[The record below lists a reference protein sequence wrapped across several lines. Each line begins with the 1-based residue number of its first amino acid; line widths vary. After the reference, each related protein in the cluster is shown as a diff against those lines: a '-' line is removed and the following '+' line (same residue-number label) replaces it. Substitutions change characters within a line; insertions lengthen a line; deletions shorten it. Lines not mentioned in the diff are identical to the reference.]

1 MPTMTKEMFLELEHD
16 PVKLT
21 EQILNKRADAEFT
34 RILYEHN
41 YIYERA
47 FRIGNHLGS
56 PFIFRNSFDLKP
68 SIIEGDTVKANVKLI
83 EYIPTK

>member
-1 MPTMTKEMFLELEHD
+1 MPTMTKELFQD
-16 PVKLT
+16 SFKLT
-21 EQILNKRADAEFT
+21 EQILNKKADAEFT
-34 RILYEHN
+34 RILHKHN
-41 YIYERA
+41 YIYECA

-56 PFIFRNSFDLKP
+56 PFIFRNNFDLKP